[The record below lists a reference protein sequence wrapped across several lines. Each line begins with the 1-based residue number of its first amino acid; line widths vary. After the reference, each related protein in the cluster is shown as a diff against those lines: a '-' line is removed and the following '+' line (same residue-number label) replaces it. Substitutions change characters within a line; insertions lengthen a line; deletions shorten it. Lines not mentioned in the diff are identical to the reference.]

1 MILKSDKERLTLADA
16 AKMLG
21 VCKRTVQNA
30 INAGRLEA
38 VRHGLGRRA
47 CHVTRKSVAALLEE
61 WANG

>member
-1 MILKSDKERLTLADA
+1 MRLESDKERLTLADA

-47 CHVTRKSVAALLEE
+47 CHVTRKSVAALLKE